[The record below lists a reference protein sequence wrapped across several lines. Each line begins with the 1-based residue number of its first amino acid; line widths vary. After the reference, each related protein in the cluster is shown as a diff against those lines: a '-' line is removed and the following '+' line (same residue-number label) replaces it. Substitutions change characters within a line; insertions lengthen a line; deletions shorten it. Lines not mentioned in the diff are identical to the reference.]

1 MNCIGVNYK
10 KVPLEIR
17 ERYAFSAEEQREFHK
32 RLKRYAHCAGSV
44 IVSTCNRSEIYFCGE
59 MTESFQSQETA
70 ERQSEQGM
78 AESQSEQ
85 GTAECG
91 GRRTEA
97 ALIADIERE
106 LAAYK
111 QLDGQEM
118 LGQIYVYSGDA
129 ALRHLFHVTCGLDSM
144 VLGEDEILRQVKDGY
159 LLAQEEGAVCN
170 EINIAFQGAMSSAK
184 SIKTNTLLS
193 KTPVSM
199 GTLAANRIESFLQGH
214 GGRRVL
220 LVGITGQIGGIL
232 AKNLYSKGITDITG
246 TSRHHGSTLG
256 TGTGG
261 TIRMVD
267 FADRYNYVEEADVI
281 VSATTGPHYTF
292 VAQKLSEYLTIS
304 KPRLFVD
311 LAVPRDID
319 RAVTELAQCELAD
332 VDDFKRAAAHNNE
345 IKLHETDK
353 AELILAEKLE
363 ETKKSIYMSGFMER
377 DGAVFA
383 KWKDKNFGSVFYR
396 LKDQMTAEQLKGLME
411 ALAELE

>member
-17 ERYAFSAEEQREFHK
+17 ERYAFSAEEQRAFHK
-32 RLKRYAHCAGSV
+32 RLKISAHCAGSV
-44 IVSTCNRSEIYFCGE
+44 IVSTCNRSEIYFCGK
-59 MTESFQSQETA
+59 A
-70 ERQSEQGM
+70 E
-78 AESQSEQ
+78 
-85 GTAECG
+85 
-91 GRRTEA
+91 
-97 ALIADIERE
+97 LIVDVERE

-111 QLDGQEM
+111 ELDGQEM

-159 LLAQEEGAVCN
+159 LLAQGEGTVCN

-199 GTLAANRIESFLQGH
+199 GTLAANRIEGFLKKQGT
-214 GGRRVL
+214 GKVL
-220 LVGITGQIGGIL
+220 LIGITGQIGGIL
-232 AKNLYSKGITDITG
+232 AKNLYDKGITEITG
-246 TSRHHGSTLG
+246 TSRRHGMISES
-256 TGTGG
+256 GG
-261 TIRMVD
+261 GNYGGPVRIVP
-267 FADRYNYVEEADVI
+267 FADRYACVDEADVI

-292 VAQKLSEYLTIS
+292 VAQKLAEHIKTA

-319 RAVTELAQCELAD
+319 RTVAELAQCELVD
-332 VDDFKRAAAHNNE
+332 VDDFTRAAEHNNE
-345 IKLHETDK
+345 IKLHEKDK

-363 ETKKSIYMSGFMER
+363 DTKKSIYMSDFMEQN
-377 DGAVFA
+377 GGVFA
-383 KWKDKNFGSVFYR
+383 KWKDRDFESVFYR
-396 LKDQMTAEQLKGLME
+396 LKDRMTAEQLKRLME
-411 ALAELE
+411 AIAGLEE

>member
-17 ERYAFSAEEQREFHK
+17 ERYAFSEKEQREFHN
-32 RLKRYAHCAGSV
+32 RLKETAGCTGSV

-59 MTESFQSQETA
+59 TAGQPEQQEPV
-70 ERQSEQGM
+70 EGQKLQG
-78 AESQSEQ
+78 
-85 GTAECG
+85 ECTG
-91 GRRTEA
+91 RTEA
-97 ALIADIERE
+97 GLIAGVEHA

-111 QLDGQEM
+111 QLDEQEM

-159 LLAQEEGAVCN
+159 LLAKEEGAVCN

-184 SIKTNTLLS
+184 SVKTNTLLS
-193 KTPVSM
+193 KTPLSM
-199 GTLAANRIESFLQGH
+199 GTLAANRIEAFLKEHQGS
-214 GGRRVL
+214 RVL

-232 AKNLYSKGITDITG
+232 AKNLCSKGITDITG
-246 TSRHHGSTLG
+246 TSRHHGSAAGSVSDGAL
-256 TGTGG
+256 
-261 TIRMVD
+261 RMVH
-267 FADRYNYVEEADVI
+267 FADRYDYVDEADVI

-292 VAQKLSEYLTIS
+292 VAHMLEKHLKTS

-319 RAVTELAQCELAD
+319 RAVTGLLQCELAD
-332 VDDFKRAAAHNNE
+332 VDDFKRAAARNNE

-377 DGAVFA
+377 DKAVFA
-383 KWKDKNFGSVFYR
+383 KWKDRDFGSVFYR
-396 LKDQMTAEQLKGLME
+396 LKEQMTAEQFKAVLE
-411 ALAELE
+411 ALVSLKE